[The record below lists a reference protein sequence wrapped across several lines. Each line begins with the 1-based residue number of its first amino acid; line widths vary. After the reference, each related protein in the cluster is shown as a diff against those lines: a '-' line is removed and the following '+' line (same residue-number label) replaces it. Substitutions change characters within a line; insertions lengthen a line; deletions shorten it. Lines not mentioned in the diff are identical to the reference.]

1 MSERAVNIGLLRGRR
16 LGALLLG
23 AWLGAALP
31 SWAQATPEEAG
42 PARTA
47 STQTVSPQPAPDTL
61 TAEQRDYMATL
72 DRFLAAQDYNSL
84 AAQILKP
91 EISAHLKPALDWT
104 RTGTMSGRSIIVPL
118 VYASLLWELG
128 VNYPQFADFKTS
140 SGIVALYALLVAHA
154 DGPKCADPTAPSHR
168 IEMIGKQYRKQFET
182 IAALPDDKR
191 RRAIN
196 AAIDMERTTAELR
209 ANDKYLCRF
218 GVQETLDILQKHQG
232 EKLKETTPKSDF
244 AGFEIELP
252 LDANYE
258 PSFLPREQWAKKQ
271 AALRAGFSKLL
282 ASFVATYKQ
291 RAAQAAPS
299 TLPQT
304 APQSP

>member
-1 MSERAVNIGLLRGRR
+1 MSARVSGSGSWFGRW
-16 LGALLLG
+16 LGALVLG

-31 SWAQATPEEAG
+31 SWAQAMPEDADG
-42 PARTA
+42 TRAA
-47 STQTVSPQPAPDTL
+47 SAETVSPQPAPDTL

-84 AAQILKP
+84 ATQILKP
-91 EISAHLKPALDWT
+91 SSSAHLKPALDWT

-191 RRAIN
+191 RQAIN
-196 AAIDMERTTAELR
+196 AAINMERTTAELR

-218 GVQETLDILQKHQG
+218 GVQETLDILQRHQG

-252 LDANYE
+252 LDARYE

-271 AALRAGFSKLL
+271 AALRADFPKLL
-282 ASFVATYKQ
+282 ASFVANYKQ

-299 TLPQT
+299 PAAQ
-304 APQSP
+304 AVP